1 MKTIYKIAR
10 TELQTLFYSPIAWLI
25 LVIFTFQASMAFTNG
40 LAGNVRSQELGYGLY
55 NVTMGVFAGWR
66 GMFIAMQQYL
76 YLYIPLLTMGLMSR
90 ELSSGSIKL
99 LYSSPVTNTQIIL
112 GKYLSMMIYNLVLMC
127 ILAVYLV
134 FAAITIKSAM
144 FPCTSGMLGLY
155 LLVCAYAASGIHVE
169 HYFLSGRGSHG
180 NLGGVGGA
188 ELRGGYVAGY

>member
-10 TELQTLFYSPIAWLI
+10 TELQTLFYSPVAWLI
-25 LVIFTFQASMAFTNG
+25 LVIFTFQASMVFTNG

-66 GMFIAMQQYL
+66 GMFTAMQQYL

-127 ILAVYLV
+127 IFAVYLL
-134 FAAITIKSAM
+134 FAAITIK
-144 FPCTSGMLGLY
+144 
-155 LLVCAYAASGIHVE
+155 
-169 HYFLSGRGSHG
+169 
-180 NLGGVGGA
+180 
-188 ELRGGYVAGY
+188 

>member
-112 GKYLSMMIYNLVLMC
+112 GKYLSMLVYGLVLIGIIC
-127 ILAVYLV
+127 VYVIYSAFVVTIL
-134 FAAITIKSAM
+134 
-144 FPCTSGMLGLY
+144 
-155 LLVCAYAASGIHVE
+155 
-169 HYFLSGRGSHG
+169 R
-180 NLGGVGGA
+180 
-188 ELRGGYVAGY
+188 